1 MRRSIYSLII
11 GMAFAIAALWA
22 VYSLRGPDQS
32 AASAATPIPTTQILV
47 AKADIA
53 YGDKIIPDLVEVT
66 QWPTKYLPKGA
77 ITLPADLFEGPESP
91 RIAMRAIVAGEPF
104 MKAKVS
110 GFGERPILS
119 RKVAEGMRAFTVRI
133 NDVSGVAGFILP
145 GDRVDILLT
154 RRLDGSAREDYATD
168 VILQNVSVLGID
180 QLSSEEQDKPVLG
193 KSATFE
199 VTSEQAQ
206 SLALASQVGT
216 LSLSLRNYETLDTE
230 KTRRISTNDL
240 GERKA
245 TPAPP
250 PAKGRPA
257 PPAPPREA
265 AVYVQVR
272 KGTEV
277 SSEKVNR

>member
-11 GMAFAIAALWA
+11 GVIFAIAALWA

-32 AASAATPIPTTQILV
+32 AASAGTPIPTTQILV

-77 ITLPADLFEGPESP
+77 IALPATLFEGPDSP

-104 MKAKVS
+104 LKAKVS

-154 RRLDGSAREDYATD
+154 RQIGDGSTRDNYATD

-240 GERKA
+240 GERRA
-245 TPAPP
+245 APAPAP
-250 PAKGRPA
+250 TKGRPA
-257 PPAPPREA
+257 PPPRETS
-265 AVYVQVR
+265 VYVQVR

>member
-1 MRRSIYSLII
+1 MRRSVYSLII
-11 GMAFAIAALWA
+11 GVVCAIAAIWA
-22 VYSLRGPDQS
+22 VYSLRGQDQS
-32 AASAATPIPTTQILV
+32 AANASPAIPTTQILI

-77 ITLPADLFEGPESP
+77 ITTTAELLEGPESP
-91 RIAMRAIVAGEPF
+91 RIAMRALVAGEPF
-104 MKAKVS
+104 LKAKVS

-154 RRLDGSAREDYATD
+154 RQIGDGSGRDNYGTD
-168 VILQNVSVLGID
+168 IILQNISVLGID
-180 QLSSEEQDKPVLG
+180 QLSSEDQDKPVLG

-199 VTSEQAQ
+199 VTAQQAQ

-216 LSLSLRNYETLDTE
+216 LSLSLRNYETVGTE
-230 KTRRISTNDL
+230 KTSRISANDL
-240 GERKA
+240 GERRA
-245 TPAPP
+245 APAPA
-250 PAKGRPA
+250 PAKPRAAPA
-257 PPAPPREA
+257 PRDTSI
-265 AVYVQVR
+265 YVQVR

-277 SSEKVNR
+277 SSEKVVR

>member
-1 MRRSIYSLII
+1 MRRSVYSLII
-11 GMAFAIAALWA
+11 GVVFAIAAIWA

-32 AASAATPIPTTQILV
+32 AANASPAIPTTQVLI

-77 ITLPADLFEGPESP
+77 ITTTAELLEGPESP
-91 RIAMRAIVAGEPF
+91 RIAMRALVAGEPF
-104 MKAKVS
+104 LKAKVS

-154 RRLDGSAREDYATD
+154 RQIGDGSSRDNYGTD
-168 VILQNVSVLGID
+168 VILQNISVLGID
-180 QLSSEEQDKPVLG
+180 QLSSEDQDKPVLG

-199 VTSEQAQ
+199 VTPQQAQ
-206 SLALASQVGT
+206 SLALASQVGS
-216 LSLSLRNYETLDTE
+216 LSLSLRNYETVSTE
-230 KTRRISTNDL
+230 KTTRISTNDL
-240 GERKA
+240 GERRAAPAAAPAKPRA
-245 TPAPP
+245 APAP
-250 PAKGRPA
+250 RDTS
-257 PPAPPREA
+257 
-265 AVYVQVR
+265 VYVQVR

-277 SSEKVNR
+277 SSEKVVR

>member
-1 MRRSIYSLII
+1 MRRSVYSLII
-11 GMAFAIAALWA
+11 GVVFAIAAIWA

-32 AASAATPIPTTQILV
+32 VANASPAIPTTQVLI

-77 ITLPADLFEGPESP
+77 ITTTAELLEGPESP
-91 RIAMRAIVAGEPF
+91 RIAMRALVAGEPF
-104 MKAKVS
+104 LKAKVS

-154 RRLDGSAREDYATD
+154 RQIGDGSARDNYGTD
-168 VILQNVSVLGID
+168 IILQNISILGID
-180 QLSSEEQDKPVLG
+180 QLSSEDQDKPVLG

-199 VTSEQAQ
+199 VTPQQAQ

-216 LSLSLRNYETLDTE
+216 LSLSLRNYETVSTE
-230 KTRRISTNDL
+230 KTSRISTNDL
-240 GERKA
+240 GERRAAPAPAPAKPRA
-245 TPAPP
+245 TPAP
-250 PAKGRPA
+250 RDTS
-257 PPAPPREA
+257 
-265 AVYVQVR
+265 VYVQVR

-277 SSEKVNR
+277 SSEKVVR

>member
-1 MRRSIYSLII
+1 MRRSVYSLII
-11 GMAFAIAALWA
+11 GAVFAIGALWL
-22 VYSLRGPDQS
+22 VYSLRGPEQ
-32 AASAATPIPTTQILV
+32 ASAGVPMPTTQILI
-47 AKADIA
+47 AKTDIA
-53 YGDKIIPDLVEVT
+53 YGDKIIPDLVELT

-77 ITLPADLFEGPESP
+77 IQIPADLFEGPDAP

-104 MKAKVS
+104 LKAKVS
-110 GFGERPILS
+110 GYGERPILS

-154 RRLDGSAREDYATD
+154 RQIDGSSRENYAND
-168 VILQNVSVLGID
+168 IILQNISVLGID

-199 VTSEQAQ
+199 VTPEQAQ

-216 LSLSLRNYETLDTE
+216 LSLSLRNYETLDTT
-230 KTRRISTNDL
+230 KSKRISASDL

-245 TPAPP
+245 PAPVASKP
-250 PAKGRPA
+250 RAA
-257 PPAPPREA
+257 PQAPRDTSI
-265 AVYVQVR
+265 YVQVR

-277 SSEKVNR
+277 TAERVNR